1 MRENEWTNSIK
12 NLLQE
17 ANLGDSIY
25 FDTLNKV
32 PYAQEILSYDL
43 DFKKDKQHTMAFETD
58 LLVFEK
64 KESIKPRII
73 IESKINNVT
82 THDAITYSYKAQT
95 HKNVTPYIRYGIMMG
110 NRKHYPLPGRLFR
123 HGTNFDFMISFKD
136 FILSDCEK
144 LAFIEL
150 IKKEISYSQK
160 IEEMIYDSRNK
171 NRKHYFIL
179 QKELRLEEMKFN

>member
-1 MRENEWTNSIK
+1 MREIEWTNSIK
-12 NLLQE
+12 KLLQE
-17 ANLGDSIY
+17 ANLGDNIY

-43 DFKKDKQHTMAFETD
+43 DFKKDKEHTMAFETD

-73 IESKINNVT
+73 IESKINSVT

-95 HKNVTPYIRYGIMMG
+95 HKNVTPYIRYGIMLG

-123 HGTNFDFMISFKD
+123 HGTNFDFMISFKG
-136 FILSDCEK
+136 FVLSEYEESIL
-144 LAFIEL
+144 IEL
-150 IKKEISYSQK
+150 VKKEISYSRK
-160 IEEMIYDSRNK
+160 IEEMIYESRRK
-171 NRKHYFIL
+171 NRKHYFLL
-179 QKELRLEEMKFN
+179 QKELRLEEM